1 MRSSQRRAR
10 QRPRRRCVCCC
21 CSHCLRL
28 CHFFVKLICCLPRTC
43 SNACNNGNLPTSAR
57 PPFFRCASCSRDNDN
72 NLLSYLSLSLPLS
85 VSQTVSRY
93 EWHKSEFWELA
104 KWHKG
109 CLSVCLS
116 ACELTRCCL
125 PWRQSGRCWKY
136 AAVSKNL
143 LEAVAVAAK
152 VHQSQQ
158 QQQQQQWLQLQLLW
172 QWGFWVTGLSWVY
185 SMQKTSQVETLLK
198 GWVKYNI

>member
-1 MRSSQRRAR
+1 M
-10 QRPRRRCVCCC
+10 PRRRCVCCC
-21 CSHCLRL
+21 CCTRCLRL
-28 CHFFVKLICCLPRTC
+28 CHFSVKLICCLPRTC

-57 PPFFRCASCSRDNDN
+57 CQLQPRQRQQFAV
-72 NLLSYLSLSLPLS
+72 LSLPLS
-85 VSQTVSRY
+85 VPQTVSRY

-109 CLSVCLS
+109 CLSVCLPAS
-116 ACELTRCCL
+116 LPAAACL

-136 AAVSKNL
+136 AAVRKNL

-185 SMQKTSQVETLLK
+185 SMQKTSQVETLL
-198 GWVKYNI
+198 

>member
-21 CSHCLRL
+21 CCCLRL
-28 CHFFVKLICCLPRTC
+28 CHFSVKLICCLPRTC

-72 NLLSYLSLSLPLS
+72 NLLSYLSLSLFLS
-85 VSQTVSRY
+85 DCVSLWMTQ
-93 EWHKSEFWELA
+93 
-104 KWHKG
+104 KWVLGTGKVAQRLPA
-109 CLSVCLS
+109 CLSVCLR
-116 ACELTRCCL
+116 AYPLL

-152 VHQSQQ
+152 VHQS
-158 QQQQQQWLQLQLLW
+158 QQWLQLQLLW

-198 GWVKYNI
+198 GWVKYTR